1 MNDKIKEQNDLD
13 KTQLMPSMNEQ
24 GQRSEEERKFDT
36 QPLPRVGDTEEIQ
49 PPFPQQAGENFTMGA
64 RSVRELP
71 PERIPPRHSQKEK
84 PGFFTAGKKRG
95 LLLAACFGVALLGGF
110 MLAGYSQDQ
119 SEAKQNQHKIEQQQM
134 QAREQKLADQE
145 ADLKARRQE
154 LERQK
159 KELQAREREL
169 EDKSSRAKG
178 RNEEINNNAPDSTLG
193 KLVDK
198 VTGKEAKRKEQLQE
212 NERVSAQ
219 ADSDVAKLKQSIA
232 EAQSMLDDVDAKLD
246 TVAEMQQEAS
256 KIKAKAE
263 SAYAENKDVI
273 DRAVYYAR
281 TGADFIAKWIAE

>member
-1 MNDKIKEQNDLD
+1 MNDKRNEMNDLD
-13 KTQLMPSMNEQ
+13 KTQLMPSMGEPV
-24 GQRSEEERKFDT
+24 QRSAEERKFDT
-36 QPLPRVGDTEEIQ
+36 QPLPRVGGTEEIQ
-49 PPFPQQAGENFTMGA
+49 PPFPHQNEEMGS

-71 PERIPPRHSQKEK
+71 PEKLPPHKEK
-84 PGFFTAGKKRG
+84 PPVKKGFFTAGKKRG
-95 LLLAACFGVALLGGF
+95 LLLAACFSAALLGGF
-110 MLAGYSQDQ
+110 MLAGYSQDK
-119 SEAKQNQHKIEQQQM
+119 SEAKQNQQQLERQQM
-134 QAREQKLADQE
+134 QAKEKKLADQE

-159 KELQAREREL
+159 KELQAREKEL

-178 RNEEINNNAPDSTLG
+178 RNEEIESNAPGSSLG

-212 NERVSAQ
+212 NEKISAQ

-246 TVAEMQQEAS
+246 TVADMQQEAS
-256 KIKAKAE
+256 RIKAKAE

-273 DRAVYYAR
+273 DKAVYYAR
-281 TGADFIAKWIAE
+281 TGADFLSKWFTQ

>member
-1 MNDKIKEQNDLD
+1 MKQDDLD
-13 KTQLMPSMNEQ
+13 KTQLMRPVDGQSQ
-24 GQRSEEERKFDT
+24 GAARDRKFDT
-36 QPLPRVGDTEEIQ
+36 QPLPRISDEDADCIQ
-49 PPFPQQAGENFTMGA
+49 PAFPQPKREAGDDG
-64 RSVRELP
+64 SCGVRELP
-71 PERIPPRHSQKEK
+71 PESIPPRREK
-84 PGFFTAGKKRG
+84 PQSKGFFTAGKKKG
-95 LLLAACFGVALLGGF
+95 LLLTACFAVALLGGF

-119 SEAKQNQHKIEQQQM
+119 SEAKQNQQQMERQQM
-134 QAREQKLADQE
+134 QAREKKLADQE

-159 KELQAREREL
+159 QELQAREKEL

-178 RNEEINNNAPDSTLG
+178 RNEAINSQAPDSTLG

-198 VTGKEAKRKEQLQE
+198 VTGKEAKRQEQLQE
-212 NERVSAQ
+212 NEKVSAQ

-256 KIKAKAE
+256 RIKAKAE

-273 DRAVYYAR
+273 DKAVYYAK
-281 TGADFIAKWIAE
+281 TGADFLSKWFAQ

>member
-1 MNDKIKEQNDLD
+1 MKQDDLD
-13 KTQLMPSMNEQ
+13 KTQLMPSMDTP
-24 GQRSEEERKFDT
+24 GQRSAEERKFDT

-49 PPFPQQAGENFTMGA
+49 PPFPQQNGERGS

-71 PERIPPRHSQKEK
+71 PEQIPPRPKQKAK
-84 PGFFTAGKKRG
+84 PAFFTAGKKRG
-95 LLLAACFGVALLGGF
+95 ILLAACFGAALLGGF

-119 SEAKQNQHKIEQQQM
+119 TEAKQNQHKLEQQQM

-154 LERQK
+154 LARQK
-159 KELQAREREL
+159 KELQEREREL

-178 RNEEINNNAPDSTLG
+178 RNEAISSNAPDSTLG

-198 VTGKEAKRKEQLQE
+198 VTGKESKRKEQLQE
-212 NERVSAQ
+212 NEKVSAQ

-273 DRAVYYAR
+273 DRAVYYAK

>member
-1 MNDKIKEQNDLD
+1 MKQDDLD
-13 KTQLMPSMNEQ
+13 KTQLMRPVD
-24 GQRSEEERKFDT
+24 GQRSDDERKFDT
-36 QPLPRVGDTEEIQ
+36 QPLPRIEDNAERLDSGYR
-49 PPFPQQAGENFTMGA
+49 G
-64 RSVRELP
+64 VRELP
-71 PERIPPRHSQKEK
+71 PEEIPPRVEK
-84 PGFFTAGKKRG
+84 PKAKPFFTAGKKRG
-95 LLLAACFGVALLGGF
+95 ILLAICFVAALFGGF

-119 SEAKQNQHKIEQQQM
+119 SEAKQNQQQMERQQM

-159 KELQAREREL
+159 QALQEREREL
-169 EDKSSRAKG
+169 EDMSSRAKG
-178 RNEEINNNAPDSTLG
+178 RNEEISKEAPGSALG

-198 VTGKEAKRKEQLQE
+198 VTGKEAKRQEKLQE
-212 NERVSAQ
+212 NEKVSAQ

-246 TVAEMQQEAS
+246 TVAEMQQEAN

-273 DRAVYYAR
+273 DKAVYYAR
-281 TGADFIAKWIAE
+281 TGADFLSKWLSE

>member
-1 MNDKIKEQNDLD
+1 MKQDDLD
-13 KTQLMPSMNEQ
+13 KTQLMRPVD
-24 GQRSEEERKFDT
+24 GQRSDDERKFDT
-36 QPLPRVGDTEEIQ
+36 QPLPRI
-49 PPFPQQAGENFTMGA
+49 ENNAERMDSGY
-64 RSVRELP
+64 RGVRELP
-71 PERIPPRHSQKEK
+71 PEDVPPRVEK
-84 PGFFTAGKKRG
+84 PKAKPFFTAGRKRG
-95 LLLAACFGVALLGGF
+95 MLLAICFVAALLGGF

-119 SEAKQNQHKIEQQQM
+119 SEAKQNQQQMERQQM

-159 KELQAREREL
+159 QALQEREREL

-178 RNEEINNNAPDSTLG
+178 RNEEISKEAPGSALG

-198 VTGKEAKRKEQLQE
+198 VTGKEAKRQEKLQE
-212 NERVSAQ
+212 NEKVSAQ

-246 TVAEMQQEAS
+246 TVAEMQQEAGR
-256 KIKAKAE
+256 IKAKAE

-273 DRAVYYAR
+273 DKAVYYAR
-281 TGADFIAKWIAE
+281 TGADFLSKWLSE

>member
-1 MNDKIKEQNDLD
+1 MKQDDLD
-13 KTQLMPSMNEQ
+13 KTQLMRPVD
-24 GQRSEEERKFDT
+24 GQRSDDERKFDT
-36 QPLPRVGDTEEIQ
+36 QPLPRIEDNAERLDSGYR
-49 PPFPQQAGENFTMGA
+49 G
-64 RSVRELP
+64 VRELP
-71 PERIPPRHSQKEK
+71 PEEMPPRVEK
-84 PGFFTAGKKRG
+84 PKAKPFFTAGKKRG
-95 LLLAACFGVALLGGF
+95 ILLAICFVAALLGGF

-119 SEAKQNQHKIEQQQM
+119 SEAKQNQQQMERQQM

-159 KELQAREREL
+159 QALQEREREL

-178 RNEEINNNAPDSTLG
+178 RNEEISKEAPGSALG

-198 VTGKEAKRKEQLQE
+198 VTGKEAKRQEKLQE
-212 NERVSAQ
+212 NEKVSAQ

-246 TVAEMQQEAS
+246 TVAEMQQEAGR
-256 KIKAKAE
+256 IKAKAE

-273 DRAVYYAR
+273 DKAVYYAR
-281 TGADFIAKWIAE
+281 TGADFLSKWLSE